1 MVSLILKA
9 SKKLSSMPK
18 NLSPINAL
26 GLRILSWFLFVST
39 LLLIVI
45 GGMVTSTGSG
55 LTVPDWPTS
64 YGYNMFLFPY
74 ERWVGGIW
82 IEHVH
87 RLWAS
92 GVGLA
97 TVILAIW
104 VSLTPVSRR
113 LQWMAW
119 IAVVLVIGQGLLG
132 GFRVILV
139 NNHLGWIHGCVAQIF
154 LMLSLALAFKINRI
168 GIHSIVSIPKE
179 PDAISSWK
187 QRHRQAKIIFMLI
200 FLQLIIGAA
209 MRHEHAGLAVP
220 DFPTAYGTLWPM
232 VNQARLA
239 EINQQRSERNWPPT
253 SIGQIHLHMTH
264 RALAVGIA
272 FMILLQVW
280 KNLKRADHDR
290 KVIPFWPALNR
301 VFAALVLVQFALG
314 VFTVWSGK
322 AALIATLH
330 VVTGAL
336 LISLAFFFVWLS
348 RAVLQSISLRP

>member
-1 MVSLILKA
+1 
-9 SKKLSSMPK
+9 MPK
-18 NLSPINAL
+18 DLPPRSAL
-26 GLRILSWFLFVST
+26 FLRILSWLLFVST

-92 GVGLA
+92 GVGLL
-97 TVILAIW
+97 TVILAIC
-104 VSLTPVSRR
+104 VSLTPTSRR

-119 IAVVLVIGQGLLG
+119 GAVVLVIGQGLLG

-154 LMLSLALAFKINRI
+154 LMLCLALALKINRI
-168 GIHSIVSIPKE
+168 GLPSIASIPQK
-179 PDAISSWK
+179 PDAISTWK
-187 QRHRQAKIIFMLI
+187 QRNHHAKIILMLI

-232 VNQARLA
+232 VNRERLD
-239 EINQQRSERNWPPT
+239 EINQQRAARNWPPI

-272 FMILLQVW
+272 FMILFWVW
-280 KNLKRADHDR
+280 ENLKRADQDR
-290 KVIPFWPALNR
+290 KVIPFWPAINR
-301 VFAALVLVQFALG
+301 LFAAVLILQFALG

-336 LISLAFFFVWLS
+336 LISLAFLFVWLS